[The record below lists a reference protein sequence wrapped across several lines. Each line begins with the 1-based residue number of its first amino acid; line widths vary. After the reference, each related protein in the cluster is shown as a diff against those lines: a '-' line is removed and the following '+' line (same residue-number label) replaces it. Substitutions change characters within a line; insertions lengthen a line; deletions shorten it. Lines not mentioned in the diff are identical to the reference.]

1 MAVDLS
7 PIDENLLAEI
17 ANMHGM
23 PKGAFNIR
31 KDGQLVERHSSA
43 YIDIETKTDNPGIDI
58 RIKADKQFTRDG
70 DDLHCWI
77 QVPMSWAVLGHDLS
91 IDTFDGEKTV
101 SIPAGCQTE
110 DTVTLKGLG
119 VTNIRNKDERGNL
132 IAHVNVLI
140 PTKLNETER
149 GLIEQFA
156 ASHDSGATHVSQASR
171 PQAGQK
177 KGFFS
182 KLKDALS

>member
-1 MAVDLS
+1 MVRR
-7 PIDENLLAEI
+7 P
-17 ANMHGM
+17 
-23 PKGAFNIR
+23 
-31 KDGQLVERHSSA
+31 
-43 YIDIETKTDNPGIDI
+43 
-58 RIKADKQFTRDG
+58 
-70 DDLHCWI
+70 
-77 QVPMSWAVLGHDLS
+77 
-91 IDTFDGEKTV
+91 V

>member
-1 MAVDLS
+1 
-7 PIDENLLAEI
+7 
-17 ANMHGM
+17 
-23 PKGAFNIR
+23 
-31 KDGQLVERHSSA
+31 
-43 YIDIETKTDNPGIDI
+43 
-58 RIKADKQFTRDG
+58 
-70 DDLHCWI
+70 
-77 QVPMSWAVLGHDLS
+77 
-91 IDTFDGEKTV
+91 
-101 SIPAGCQTE
+101 
-110 DTVTLKGLG
+110 
-119 VTNIRNKDERGNL
+119 
-132 IAHVNVLI
+132 VLI